1 MKMAMDMDRWRFAA
15 RVAGWHLV
23 LSALIV
29 GSAAALIF
37 FGWYPRPFRQMFD
50 LQIVV
55 GILVIVDL
63 VCGPALNF
71 LLSNPRKT
79 RIALRID
86 WGTIAVIQ
94 TSALLYG
101 LYSLAEGRP
110 VMMVF
115 EMDRFVV
122 VTAAEINS
130 QNLSAA
136 PLEFQKLPSI
146 GFNLAGTRA
155 PKDSNDF
162 IVSLER
168 SLQGEEPSARPNWW
182 IAYQDALPKILQAS
196 KPLEQLLQRK
206 PDTKHALEIA
216 VIKTGKELGELRYL
230 PLTSRKSK
238 EWIVLLDRTAYPV
251 GYAPVDGF

>member
-1 MKMAMDMDRWRFAA
+1 MALDLDRWRFAA

-23 LSALIV
+23 MSVLIV

-37 FGWYPRPFRQMFD
+37 FGWYPGPFRQIFD

-86 WGTIAVIQ
+86 WVTIAIIQ
-94 TSALLYG
+94 MSALLYG
-101 LYSLAEGRP
+101 VYSVSEGRP
-110 VMMVF
+110 VMVVF
-115 EMDRFVV
+115 EIDRFVV

-130 QNLSAA
+130 QDLDAA
-136 PLEFQKLPSI
+136 PFEFQKLPSI
-146 GFNLAGTRA
+146 GFKLAGTRL
-155 PKDSNDF
+155 PKDNNEF
-162 IVSLER
+162 IISIEQ
-168 SLQGEEPSARPNWW
+168 SLQGVEPSARPNWW
-182 IAYQDALPKILQAS
+182 IAYQDALPKISQAA
-196 KPLEQLLQRK
+196 KPLEELLQRK
-206 PDTKHALEIA
+206 PTTKHALEIA